1 MRVASQKDRML
12 LTCGE
17 VVTGGKE
24 KQKEKRSKLPS
35 KENREYLRLAR
46 SYHKHIRLLP
56 SLIPVIH
63 CTQDTNYD

>member
-24 KQKEKRSKLPS
+24 KQKEKRSKRPS
-35 KENREYLRLAR
+35 KENREYLRLAL
-46 SYHKHIRLLP
+46 SYQNTH
-56 SLIPVIH
+56 SLITILDS
-63 CTQDTNYD
+63 CYTLYTGY

>member
-46 SYHKHIRLLP
+46 SYHNTH
-56 SLIPVIH
+56 SLITILDS
-63 CTQDTNYD
+63 CYALYTGY